1 MRYNNVR
8 KGDEDYKEFK
18 NLITIIIT
26 IINNYQNNEFYRL
39 KFEKKNKQ
47 KMIHSPKEQIKTEEN
62 IFIKYLIK

>member
-26 IINNYQNNEFYRL
+26 IINNYQNNEFYR
-39 KFEKKNKQ
+39 
-47 KMIHSPKEQIKTEEN
+47 S
-62 IFIKYLIK
+62 

>member
-26 IINNYQNNEFYRL
+26 ITIIINNY
-39 KFEKKNKQ
+39 
-47 KMIHSPKEQIKTEEN
+47 
-62 IFIKYLIK
+62 